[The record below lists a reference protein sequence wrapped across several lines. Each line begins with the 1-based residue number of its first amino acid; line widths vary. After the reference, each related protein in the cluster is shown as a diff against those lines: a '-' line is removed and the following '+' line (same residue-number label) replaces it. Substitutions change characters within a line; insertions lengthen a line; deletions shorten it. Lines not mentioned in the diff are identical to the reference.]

1 MKKDSGMI
9 FMYDKLISIQKI
21 EPIIEELTQTRIFLV
36 NLDIIC
42 LILFQF

>member
-9 FMYDKLISIQKI
+9 FTYDKLISTQKI
-21 EPIIEELTQTRIFLV
+21 EPILQELTQTRIFLV